1 MAFRAARTC
10 RWVVLLLPCCVGCKP
25 QAPSAPPAPRSW
37 TSDQIAA
44 DPVGYLEDQDRQVEL
59 QIQERRNR
67 LEQVSLRRAQIA
79 EKRQRLAENMSQIRN
94 VHDRLAAAVRRAD
107 DEDRWPAR
115 MGGRSFTREKARAI
129 LTATEQYLQ
138 DREPLA
144 RAYDE
149 TLDKLARMESQ
160 MMRESQD
167 LARLRERI
175 ALDIERIRLNQG
187 IAELGELR
195 KAETE
200 LASFSK
206 MLGAMDENVLDT
218 ATVAAREEPV
228 PIDVEKLLN

>member
-1 MAFRAARTC
+1 MTSEALRTG
-10 RWVVLLLPCCVGCKP
+10 RLVVALLPVCMGCRP
-25 QAPSAPPAPRSW
+25 QTPPAPPGPRTW
-37 TSDQIAA
+37 TSEQIAA
-44 DPVGYLEDQDRQVEL
+44 DPVGYLEDQDRQVER
-59 QIQERRNR
+59 QIEERRNR
-67 LEQVSLRRAQIA
+67 LEQVSQRRAQID
-79 EKRQRLAENMSQIRN
+79 EKRQRLAQNMSEIRN

-115 MGGRSFTREKARAI
+115 MGGRAFTREKARAI
-129 LTATEQYLQ
+129 LAGTEQYLQ

-144 RAYDE
+144 RAYEE
-149 TLDKLARMESQ
+149 TLEKLARMESQ
-160 MMRESQD
+160 MIRESQD

-228 PIDVEKLLN
+228 RIDVEKLLQ